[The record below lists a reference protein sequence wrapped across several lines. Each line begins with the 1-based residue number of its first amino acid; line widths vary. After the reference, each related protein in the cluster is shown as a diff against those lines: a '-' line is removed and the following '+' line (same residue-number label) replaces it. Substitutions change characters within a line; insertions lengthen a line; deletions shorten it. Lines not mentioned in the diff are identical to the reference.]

1 VNRRCWPGASS
12 ETPDS
17 KGSIRCFVRARGRV
31 AKTKENRIIDA
42 GITAAMN
49 A

>member
-1 VNRRCWPGASS
+1 VNRRWRLGASC

-17 KGSIRCFVRARGRV
+17 KGSIRCFVRDRGLV
-31 AKTKENRIIDA
+31 ANTNEKRIIDA
-42 GITAAMN
+42 GITAANN